1 MQMTS
6 HLKEPR
12 DTNPITKAQIRPD
25 RLFTASSTNKHA
37 AYTHSAEV
45 LLLQK
50 SMSSL
55 RPSITIRL
63 KLFEKEN
70 SVTETPH
77 DVVSNLHDFLSLNIK
92 GELKEKEYH
101 GCFFFHHIPSHM
113 ID

>member
-1 MQMTS
+1 MTS

-12 DTNPITKAQIRPD
+12 DTNPITKAQNRPD
-25 RLFTASSTNKHA
+25 RLFTTSSTNKHA

-63 KLFEKEN
+63 KLFEK
-70 SVTETPH
+70 TETPH
-77 DVVSNLHDFLSLNIK
+77 DVVSNLHDLLSFIEHK
-92 GELKEKEYH
+92 MGVKKKEYPS
-101 GCFFFHHIPSHM
+101 CFFSE
-113 ID
+113 